1 MTILAPSPIGC
12 HKWLLLLCIGLL
24 AGCKPTSE
32 EERFPGTLEW
42 ERVELIAEKSEPVT
56 EVLVREGDWVRA
68 GQVILKQD
76 ASRWQ
81 SRLERNRAEF
91 GEAEARYAE
100 AVEGPRSERLQEA
113 EARYQGADQVF
124 RIRQRELQ
132 RLEQVFERQ
141 FVSPDTVDKAQA
153 ALDAARA
160 ERDAAQAMLRE
171 LKNGTRREQL
181 EQARQIRSRT
191 QAEVSSA
198 SVDLERLTLKAPV
211 DGRIDSLPLLTGNHP
226 QAGAVLAV
234 LLTGHAPYA
243 RVYIPEPKRATVPVG
258 KTVWI
263 HIDGRPQPL
272 EGVVRSVRAD
282 PVFTPFYAL
291 TERDRQRLSYVAKID
306 LKGDKGDNDDLPVGI
321 PVEVT
326 LPTAP

>member
-1 MTILAPSPIGC
+1 MNILAPSPIGC
-12 HKWLLLLCIGLL
+12 QKWLLLLCIGLL

-32 EERFPGTLEW
+32 QERFPGTLEW

-56 EVLVREGDWVRA
+56 EVLVREGDWVTA

-153 ALDAARA
+153 ALDAAKA
-160 ERDAAQAMLRE
+160 SAMLPRPCSGNS
-171 LKNGTRREQL
+171 KTAPGASNW
-181 EQARQIRSRT
+181 SRPDK
-191 QAEVSSA
+191 S
-198 SVDLERLTLKAPV
+198 
-211 DGRIDSLPLLTGNHP
+211 GR
-226 QAGAVLAV
+226 
-234 LLTGHAPYA
+234 
-243 RVYIPEPKRATVPVG
+243 VP
-258 KTVWI
+258 
-263 HIDGRPQPL
+263 RP
-272 EGVVRSVRAD
+272 RSVRPA
-282 PVFTPFYAL
+282 
-291 TERDRQRLSYVAKID
+291 SIW
-306 LKGDKGDNDDLPVGI
+306 ND
-321 PVEVT
+321 
-326 LPTAP
+326 